1 MKLIRIKV
9 TAEDREILAS
19 MFDYAIYAVK
29 QYAEF
34 KPKKEHFEML
44 AEDFKDV
51 RQRVIFEEMKE

>member
-1 MKLIRIKV
+1 MNMIKIKV

-44 AEDFKDV
+44 AEDFKDL
-51 RQRVIFEEMKE
+51 RQRVVFEELEE